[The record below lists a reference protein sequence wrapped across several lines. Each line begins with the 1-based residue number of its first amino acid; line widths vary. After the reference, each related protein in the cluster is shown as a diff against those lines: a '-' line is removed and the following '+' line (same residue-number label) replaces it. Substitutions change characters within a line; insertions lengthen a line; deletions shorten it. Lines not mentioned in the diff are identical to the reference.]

1 MAKTAFVTG
10 AGGFIASHLV
20 EALLRRDW
28 QVTALIHY
36 NSRGHWGWLES
47 HHPAPPENL
56 TVVPGDLTDPFQ
68 VRAALAGADTVF
80 HLAALVAIPYS
91 YTAPAAFIQTN
102 VTGTLNLAE
111 AARLAGV
118 RRFIHT
124 STSEVYGSARHT
136 PLDEE
141 HPLQAQ
147 SPYAASKIAADKVI
161 ESFGCAYGLPAVTV
175 RPFNTYGPRQS
186 ARAVIPSIIVQA
198 LHGTR
203 VQLGSLD
210 PVRDLTYVD
219 DTVAGFIRAAEAEE
233 VLGQV
238 INLGTGNA
246 VTIGELAHMIFQQL
260 GVAAEV
266 VVDPRRIRPAASEVK
281 CLISDNRKAARLLD
295 WQPAVSLAEGL
306 GRTITWVREHAGL
319 YQPQEYAQ

>member
-28 QVTALIHY
+28 QVVALVHY
-36 NSRGHWGWLES
+36 NSRGQWGWLER
-47 HHPAPPENL
+47 HHAKPPGNL
-56 TVVPGDLTDPFQ
+56 KVVLGDLADPFQ
-68 VRAALAGADTVF
+68 LRVALADADTVF

-91 YTAPAAFIQTN
+91 YTAAAAFFQTN

-111 AARLAGV
+111 AARQTGV

-124 STSEVYGSARHT
+124 STSEVYGTARHT
-136 PLDEE
+136 PLDEQ

-147 SPYAASKIAADKVI
+147 SPYAASKIAADKLV
-161 ESFGCAYGLPAVTV
+161 ESFVCAHGLPAVTI

-198 LHGTR
+198 LHGPR
-203 VQLGSLD
+203 VRLGALD
-210 PVRDLTYVD
+210 PVRDLTFVE
-219 DTVAGFIRAAEAEE
+219 DTVAGFLRVAEAGGL
-233 VLGQV
+233 LGEV
-238 INLGTGNA
+238 INLGTGA
-246 VTIGELAHMIFQQL
+246 GVTIGELAQMVFQQL
-260 GVAAEV
+260 GVQPEV
-266 VVDPRRIRPAASEVK
+266 VVDPRRLRPAASEVRR
-281 CLISDNRKAARLLD
+281 LISDNRKAGRLLG

-306 GRTITWVREHAGL
+306 DRTITWVREHASL
-319 YQPQEYAQ
+319 YQPQEYSI